1 MSSVSP
7 TPNRVADRASRS
19 PALLRTVDR
28 LTDIVGVLG
37 AAGVVLL
44 VLNVVVDVVGRLAF
58 HAPFPGTIEYT
69 TYWWM
74 PMLAL
79 LAFAFT
85 EQRQEHIKV
94 TILLDAL
101 PLRFRQ
107 IVEGVFGLIATAL
120 IIALAY
126 YSWESA
132 MRAYDFQEV
141 TASSPPVAVWPF
153 RFLGPLAMGTL
164 ALQSA
169 ATTYRYFAGHLPKA
183 HDHDSEADVG

>member
-1 MSSVSP
+1 MSSAHPASEFARQHP
-7 TPNRVADRASRS
+7 KPALPLRLADR
-19 PALLRTVDR
+19 LG
-28 LTDIVGVLG
+28 DIGAVLG

-44 VLNVVVDVVGRLAF
+44 VLNVVVDVVGRLIF
-58 HAPFPGTIEYT
+58 QRPFPGTIEYT

-85 EQRQEHIKV
+85 ERRQEHIKV

-107 IVEGVFGLIATAL
+107 IVEGVFGLIATGL
-120 IIALAY
+120 IVALAV

-153 RFLGPLAMGTL
+153 RFVAVIAMGLL

-169 ATTYRYFAGHLPKA
+169 ATTWRYFAGDLPRA
-183 HDHDSEADVG
+183 HDYDTEADVG

>member
-1 MSSVSP
+1 MPSI
-7 TPNRVADRASRS
+7 S
-19 PALLRTVDR
+19 PAPNGAAASPLPLRVVDR
-28 LTDIVGVLG
+28 LTDVIAVAG

-44 VLNVVVDVVGRLAF
+44 VLNVVIDVVGRLIF

-79 LAFAFT
+79 FAFAYT
-85 EQRQEHIKV
+85 EKRQEHIKV

-107 IVEGVFGLIATAL
+107 IVEGVFGLIATGLIVAL
-120 IIALAY
+120 TY

-132 MRAYDFQEV
+132 MRAYAFQEI

-153 RFLGPLAMGTL
+153 RFVAVIAMGML

-169 ATTYRYFAGHLPKA
+169 ATTYRYFAGHLPRS
-183 HDHDSEADVG
+183 HEHHIEADAG

>member
-1 MSSVSP
+1 MPRAPS
-7 TPNRVADRASRS
+7 TPDGDPGRPSASA
-19 PALLRTVDR
+19 PLHIIDR
-28 LTDIVGVLG
+28 LSDFGGVLG

-44 VLNVVVDVVGRLAF
+44 VLNVVVDVIGRLLF
-58 HAPFPGTIEYT
+58 QAPFPGTIEYT

-79 LAFAFT
+79 FAFAFT
-85 EQRQEHIKV
+85 EKRQEHIKV

-101 PLRFRQ
+101 PPRFRQ
-107 IVEGVFGLIATAL
+107 IVEGIFGLVATAL
-120 IIALAY
+120 IVALAY

-132 MRAYDFQEV
+132 MRAYDFREV

-153 RFLGPLAMGTL
+153 RFVAVAAMGML

-169 ATTYRYFAGHLPKA
+169 ATTWRYFAGHLPRA
-183 HDHDSEADVG
+183 HDYDTEADIG